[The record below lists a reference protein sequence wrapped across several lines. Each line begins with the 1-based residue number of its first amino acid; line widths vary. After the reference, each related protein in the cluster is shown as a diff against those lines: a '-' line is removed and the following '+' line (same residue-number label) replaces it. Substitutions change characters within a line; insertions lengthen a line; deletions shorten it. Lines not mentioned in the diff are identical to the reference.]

1 VEPGLVAKMRSDE
14 GSDVNFFYGPT
25 VMVPHREPF
34 TNERL
39 LFGQFHDCGRYAEL
53 EKKFFNENEEI
64 MREVFFDTNNL
75 LGVDSDEDVED
86 VVSVKYEDFV
96 PEMFS
101 EEGQLMRERI
111 KEISEMKI
119 VRLSPVNLESED
131 EETMERVASPMVVET
146 ISDLTDTDVATCST
160 DIDVDNPFSLTS
172 AAEPDC
178 VEKIATVRVEL
189 PSVPGP
195 YSEDVSMNDFVP
207 RTRLGP
213 VLFLTFREPASG
225 EVSVYFP
232 FSYPVVYILLL
243 NSGAW

>member
-1 VEPGLVAKMRSDE
+1 
-14 GSDVNFFYGPT
+14 
-25 VMVPHREPF
+25 
-34 TNERL
+34 
-39 LFGQFHDCGRYAEL
+39 
-53 EKKFFNENEEI
+53 

-111 KEISEMKI
+111 KEISETKI
-119 VRLSPVNLESED
+119 VRLSPVNWESED
-131 EETMERVASPMVVET
+131 EETMERMASPMVVET
-146 ISDLTDTDVATCST
+146 VSDAADASVAT
-160 DIDVDNPFSLTS
+160 DIDVNNQHCSEI
-172 AAEPDC
+172 AAKSDR
-178 VEKIATVRVEL
+178 VEKILTVRVEL

-195 YSEDVSMNDFVP
+195 FSEDVSMNDFVP

-225 EVSVYFP
+225 EVSVCFLS
-232 FSYPVVYILLL
+232 FI
-243 NSGAW
+243 

>member
-1 VEPGLVAKMRSDE
+1 MRSDE

-53 EKKFFNENEEI
+53 EKKFFSENEEI

-75 LGVDSDEDVED
+75 LGVDSEEDVED
-86 VVSVKYEDFV
+86 AVSVKYEDFV

-111 KEISEMKI
+111 KEISETKI
-119 VRLSPVNLESED
+119 VRLSPVNWERED
-131 EETMERVASPMVVET
+131 EETMERMASPMVVET
-146 ISDLTDTDVATCST
+146 VSDAADASVAT
-160 DIDVDNPFSLTS
+160 DIDVNNQHCSEI
-172 AAEPDC
+172 AAKSDR
-178 VEKIATVRVEL
+178 VEKILTVRVEL

-195 YSEDVSMNDFVP
+195 FSEDVSMNDFVP

-232 FSYPVVYILLL
+232 FSYLVVYILIL
-243 NSGAW
+243 NSGA

>member
-1 VEPGLVAKMRSDE
+1 MRSDE
-14 GSDVNFFYGPT
+14 GSGGNFFYGPA

-39 LFGQFHDCGRYAEL
+39 LFGQFHDCGKYADL
-53 EKKFFNENEEI
+53 EKKFFSENEEI

-101 EEGQLMRERI
+101 EEGQLRRDRV

-160 DIDVDNPFSLTS
+160 DIDVNNPLSLTS
-172 AAEPDC
+172 AAKPDC
-178 VEKIATVRVEL
+178 VEKIVTVRVEL

-195 YSEDVSMNDFVP
+195 FSEDVSMNDFVP

-225 EVSVYFP
+225 EVSVYFQ
-232 FSYPVVYILLL
+232 FLSSGVYFVIKFWRLVEI
-243 NSGAW
+243 SV

>member
-1 VEPGLVAKMRSDE
+1 MRSDE
-14 GSDVNFFYGPT
+14 GSGGNFFYGPA
-25 VMVPHREPF
+25 VMVPDREPF
-34 TNERL
+34 ANERY
-39 LFGQFHDCGRYAEL
+39 LFGKFHDCEKYAEL
-53 EKKFFNENEEI
+53 EKKFCSENEEI
-64 MREVFFDTNNL
+64 IREVFFDTNNL

-119 VRLSPVNLESED
+119 VRLSPVNSESED

-146 ISDLTDTDVATCST
+146 VNDSADASVAT
-160 DIDVDNPFSLTS
+160 DIDVDNQLCPKI
-172 AAEPDC
+172 AANSDR
-178 VEKIATVRVEL
+178 VEKIVTVRVEL

-195 YSEDVSMNDFVP
+195 FSEDVSMDDFVP
-207 RTRLGP
+207 RTRPGP

-225 EVSVYFP
+225 EVSVCFP

-243 NSGAW
+243 NSGA